1 MIGLGML
8 FTGVLF
14 ICAVVGLLRYLGKR
28 GNN

>member
-1 MIGLGML
+1 ML